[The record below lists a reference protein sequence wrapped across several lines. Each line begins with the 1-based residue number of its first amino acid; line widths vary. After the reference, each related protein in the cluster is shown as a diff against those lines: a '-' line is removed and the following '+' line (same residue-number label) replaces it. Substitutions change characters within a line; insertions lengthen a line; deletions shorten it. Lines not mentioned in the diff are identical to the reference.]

1 MSVYAIGAGH
11 MLDAVFDVNGNS
23 LDVAY
28 DLCGRV
34 IFPTGKLVAAKSYD
48 LSKSW
53 KFKLLTTETG
63 KSLDVLGYVAEEC
76 DETGFESVD
85 LPYDW
90 SVRQAFNVSSPAAG
104 KGAYLDG
111 G

>member
-1 MSVYAIGAGH
+1 MSVFSAAGGQLEH
-11 MLDAVFDVNGNS
+11 VFDVNGES
-23 LDVAY
+23 LAVAY
-28 DLCGRV
+28 DVSGRAV
-34 IFPTGKLVAAKSYD
+34 FPSGKLVVVRSYD
-48 LSKSW
+48 VSKSW

-90 SVRQAFNVSSPAAG
+90 SVRQAFNASSLAAG